1 MIEHVTMIS
10 RVAVACA
17 SLSDGAER
25 PWKLKAIDGDDEQTE
40 QQKSGASSTQLLRQ
54 RVRSTHAR
62 ADNDYGR

>member
-25 PWKLKAIDGDDEQTE
+25 SAHEKLKAIDGDDEQTE
-40 QQKSGASSTQLLRQ
+40 QQKSGASSTAPSACTQY
-54 RVRSTHAR
+54 AR
-62 ADNDYGR
+62 TR